1 MKIVSRFRLHQIALF
16 ASILALVG
24 LIAAV
29 PATIDLDDL
38 ALKDNEAKATGGKG
52 KDRGR
57 DKDDDGD
64 DGGDDSDDGGD
75 DGDDGG
81 DDGDGGGDDGGGDD
95 GGAGDGGDGGAGG
108 GDAGDGG
115 AGNEGAGASGD
126 RGGEDGAA
134 SGSTNYA
141 VRIPLPTIGDPR
153 SIPTMFVVYFDWDS
167 DKLDEAAQVVLS
179 EAEAAIGK
187 LGGAQVSVIGNTDRS
202 GPSDYNEGL
211 ADRRAKAVAK
221 ALSER
226 GLPAKVVGRKGYGE
240 ARPLVKTRDGVRKRL
255 NRRVEIVV
263 EGGTQTANQ

>member
-1 MKIVSRFRLHQIALF
+1 MKIVSRFRLRQIAFF
-16 ASILALVG
+16 ASMLALAG

-52 KDRGR
+52 GKDRGR

-64 DGGDDSDDGGD
+64 DGDDGGD

-81 DDGDGGGDDGGGDD
+81 GDDGDGD
-95 GGAGDGGDGGAGG
+95 GDGGDGGDGEGDG
-108 GDAGDGG
+108 GDDG
-115 AGNEGAGASGD
+115 AGNEGQSASGD
-126 RGGEDGAA
+126 RGGDDGAA

-153 SIPTMFVVYFDWDS
+153 GIPTMFVVYFDWDS
-167 DKLDEAAQVVLS
+167 DKLDESAQLVLS

-187 LGGAQVSVIGNTDRS
+187 LGNARVAVIGNTDTS
-202 GPSDYNEGL
+202 GPSSYNEGL
-211 ADRRAKAVAK
+211 ADRRAQAVAQ

-226 GLPAKVVGRKGYGE
+226 GLPAKVVARKGYGE
-240 ARPLVKTRDGVRKRL
+240 ARPLVKTQDGVRKRL

-263 EGGTQTANQ
+263 EGATQTANQ